1 MGFCTTR
8 SMATALVTAAALA
21 LTACGSEPGT
31 FDPAATSSDVNAM
44 TGAFESPV
52 IQSFAAAAGSVDAVT
67 AARAG
72 FTVGQLQSATS
83 RSRDAARYIS
93 RVRSVLGTPAA
104 GLSASSASIPPE
116 ALGKTF
122 VYNTAEDRYVAS
134 DRAGAPGDGVRLVL
148 YAVNPVTGQI
158 AEPLNEIGYADV
170 VVDEGSSSLSAQV
183 TVVSGGI
190 TYLDYEVE
198 VSGSGSGGRILVDGF
213 ITNGVD
219 RADFRLDN
227 TVAFSGDMSGQF
239 TLDYSIEVPSRDLSF
254 DFDMT
259 IEGDG
264 VTGDGTITLSL
275 ELSGPNGRVDLAGN
289 YSTAAAGT
297 LDVDVN
303 GDDFASINITAES
316 TTETTIEI
324 VGANGNA
331 LTEAERE
338 ALENIFDAFE
348 DGFDVFEDLLR
359 PIGM

>member
-1 MGFCTTR
+1 MGFCMTR
-8 SMATALVTAAALA
+8 PMAGLVVAALA

-44 TGAFESPV
+44 TAAFESPV
-52 IQSFAAAAGSVDAVT
+52 IQSFALAAGSVDAVA

-72 FTVGQLQSATS
+72 FTLGQLETATS

-93 RVRSVLGTPAA
+93 RVRGVLGSPAQ

-122 VYNTAEDRYVAS
+122 IYSTTEDRYVAS
-134 DRAGAPGDGVRLVL
+134 DRTGAPGDGVRFVL
-148 YAVNPVTGQI
+148 YAVNPITGQI
-158 AEPLNEIGYADV
+158 VEPLNEIGYADV
-170 VVDEGSSSLSAQV
+170 VVEEGSSSASAQV
-183 TVVSGGI
+183 TVVSGGT

-198 VSGSGSGGRILVDGF
+198 LSGSGSGGRILVDGF
-213 ITNGVD
+213 VTNGTD

-227 TVAFSGDMSGQF
+227 TVVFSGDMSGQF
-239 TLDYSIEVPSRDLSF
+239 TLDYAIEVPSRDLSF
-254 DFDMT
+254 EFDMT

-264 VTGDGTITLSL
+264 LTGDGTITLAL
-275 ELSGPNGRVDLAGN
+275 ELSGPNGRVDLAGT
-289 YSTAAAGT
+289 YSTATAGT

-303 GDDFASINITAES
+303 GEDFATINITAES
-316 TTETTIEI
+316 TTETSIEV

-331 LTEAERE
+331 LTDAERE

-359 PIGM
+359 PIGA

>member
-1 MGFCTTR
+1 MIR
-8 SMATALVTAAALA
+8 SVGKGLVAASVLA
-21 LTACGSEPGT
+21 ISACGSEPGT
-31 FDPAATSSDVNAM
+31 FDPAATSADVNAM
-44 TGAFESPV
+44 TAAFESPV
-52 IQSFAAAAGSVDAVT
+52 IQSFAVAAGSVDAVT

-72 FTVGQLQSATS
+72 FTLGQLQSATS

-93 RVRSVLGTPAA
+93 RVRSVLGTPS
-104 GLSASSASIPPE
+104 GGMSASSTAIPPE

-122 VYNTAEDRYVAS
+122 TYDTVEDRYVAS
-134 DRAGAPGDGVRLVL
+134 DRTGAPGNGVRFVL
-148 YAVNPVTGQI
+148 YAVNPITGQI

-170 VVDEGSSSLSAQV
+170 VVDEGSTSISAGV
-183 TVVSGGI
+183 EVVSGGV

-213 ITNGVD
+213 ITNGID

-227 TVAFSGDMSGQF
+227 TVVFSGDMSGQF
-239 TLDYSIEVPSRDLSF
+239 ALDYSIEVPSRDLSF
-254 DFDMT
+254 EFDMT

-264 VTGDGTITLSL
+264 LTGEGTITLGL
-275 ELSGPNGRVDLAGN
+275 ELSGPNGRVDLAGT
-289 YSTAAAGT
+289 YSTTAPST

-303 GDDFASINITAES
+303 GDDFATINITAES
-316 TTETTIEI
+316 TTETSIEI

-338 ALENIFDAFE
+338 ALANIFDAFE